1 MGNLKNLTNFFRTKR
16 GLRATPAQHANW
28 ASIFFICMLPAKNR
42 DPKSNTTPA
51 QHPKSFAY
59 LCLFSVDGT
68 LRPALLSAASPAA
81 AAGVPLLRRAL
92 LSCPRGRS
100 RRSSPASAPLL
111 QLRPALLSCRRGRRS
126 GAPLLQPRP
135 ALLSC
140 ASGRKG
146 IRAAAR
152 DFRQQQRCLGLEKD
166 FVDGGTRRMNLMMTT
181 SSSLLVFLRAL
192 GGTSARKSS
201 VDLCRAAGRKVLRD
215 ISGGLYMSDFV
226 MIL

>member
-1 MGNLKNLTNFFRTKR
+1 MQIGPLFF
-16 GLRATPAQHANW
+16 LFACW
-28 ASIFFICMLPAKNR
+28 PAKNR
-42 DPKSNTTPA
+42 DPKSNTTPD

-68 LRPALLSAASPAA
+68 LRPALLSAASPRPRLAFLSS
-81 AAGVPLLRRAL
+81 GV
-92 LSCPRGRS
+92 
-100 RRSSPASAPLL
+100 RSSPASAPLL

-192 GGTSARKSS
+192 GGTSTRKSS
-201 VDLCRAAGRKVLRD
+201 VDLCRAAAKCYGTFREV
-215 ISGGLYMSDFV
+215 FT
-226 MIL
+226 